1 MTPLAPA
8 PIRSISTIAREIRRN
23 WKPIYFGA
31 VPYLEAMED
40 LESIN
45 SKYGADD
52 GKSIVRY
59 FLSNA
64 SKWRGPVAR
73 AIKAELNG
81 MLKT

>member
-1 MTPLAPA
+1 MSATKT
-8 PIRSISTIAREIRRN
+8 RSISTIAREIRRN
-23 WKPIYFGA
+23 WKPVNFA
-31 VPYLEAMED
+31 AAPYLEAMEELD
-40 LESIN
+40 NIN

-64 SKWRGPVAR
+64 SKWRGPVAKT
-73 AIKAELNG
+73 IKAELKG